1 MLSYPVFTDL
11 PEYLA
16 VWGADIPH
24 YERVKPKQ
32 NN

>member
-1 MLSYPVFTDL
+1 MFSFLVQKIMWPG
-11 PEYLA
+11 